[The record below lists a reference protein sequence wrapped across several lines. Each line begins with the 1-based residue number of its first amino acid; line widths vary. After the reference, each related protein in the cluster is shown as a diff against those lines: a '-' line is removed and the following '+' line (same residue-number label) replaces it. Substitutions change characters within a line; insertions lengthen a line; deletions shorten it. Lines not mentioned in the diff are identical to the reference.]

1 MGNDQVMIGIHS
13 DLHVVADDARAAA
26 AGCHRATV
34 GVGQRYLLVGRS
46 QHLLLVDGK
55 LAHLLLHLRQL
66 LLESRHLRGQRFGRL
81 LPVGGVKLAQI
92 AGNALLQLGTPPLH
106 LCPREVPVPV
116 VHGLELAAI
125 DGNARRREKAHL
137 TAKLN
142 EARTDLAEP
151 QAVVLAEVRDRL
163 VIRHEPAQQP
173 HDFDIATGLSL
184 QPPAR
189 LHPVKVAVDVKL
201 QENRGMVRRP
211 SGRRRVH
218 PIEAHFRQIERI
230 DKHVDHAN
238 RVAFVNEII
247 EAFGQQRRLPT
258 IRLFNEATHQ
268 FSPENHRGNHSS
280 AMAFSHSQGQS
291 RWFGDVRG
299 TSALPLKADVR
310 CEDRQVR
317 KVLP

>member
-55 LAHLLLHLRQL
+55 LAHLLFHLRQL
-66 LLESRHLRGQRFGRL
+66 LLEPCHLRGQRFGRL

-151 QAVVLAEVRDRL
+151 QAPATCTFRYENKATCEVADNLVKLKKTQKSATYAAFTSFPRHDARPFRDRY
-163 VIRHEPAQQP
+163 R
-173 HDFDIATGLSL
+173 D
-184 QPPAR
+184 
-189 LHPVKVAVDVKL
+189 
-201 QENRGMVRRP
+201 
-211 SGRRRVH
+211 
-218 PIEAHFRQIERI
+218 QIL
-230 DKHVDHAN
+230 DA
-238 RVAFVNEII
+238 
-247 EAFGQQRRLPT
+247 P
-258 IRLFNEATHQ
+258 
-268 FSPENHRGNHSS
+268 
-280 AMAFSHSQGQS
+280 
-291 RWFGDVRG
+291 
-299 TSALPLKADVR
+299 
-310 CEDRQVR
+310 
-317 KVLP
+317 